1 MTTPRVSRTAP
12 DADTEWSGAMTARI
26 ATAIRDLRGDMSAQ
40 RVSDKTA
47 ELGSRVTRA
56 VIADLETGRRKF
68 LPVHELI
75 MIAAAL
81 GVTPATML
89 TWGDLPDGDV
99 ELFPGR
105 TVSGFEAARWI
116 GGTPLNPFE
125 PTSVGLPTHQP
136 SADLMRTSEDR
147 DRFRLALVRTGIGNM
162 GEVDPGLTPL
172 LRDRLA
178 GAVARIRALGG
189 VIRGKGEGGDDG

>member
-1 MTTPRVSRTAP
+1 MR
-12 DADTEWSGAMTARI
+12 DQTERLGR
-26 ATAIRDLRGDMSAQ
+26 AIKELRGDMSAQ
-40 RVSDKTA
+40 RVSDLTDQ
-47 ELGSRVTRA
+47 LGCRVTRS

-81 GVTPATML
+81 GVTPATLL

-105 TVSGFEAARWI
+105 TVTGFDAARWI
-116 GGTPLNPFE
+116 GGQPLNPFE

-147 DRFRLALVRTGIGNM
+147 ERFRNALVRTGIGNM
-162 GEVDPGLTPL
+162 GEVDPGLSPL

-178 GAVARIRALGG
+178 GAVSRIRALGG
-189 VIRGKGEGGDDG
+189 VIRGKGEDDG